1 MSGAVEA
8 SIDSFFGD
16 ESPRPNEENTKTESA
31 RSEQESVQSRSRSA
45 SESSDS
51 SVSSTNSSSSAVSSV
66 SAASTARSSTYSSD
80 NEETLNPVDKKIDG
94 DILNEEHPEVDT
106 HRTENTETYTVD
118 DDHNDDNVDKS
129 EEEFP
134 QVEVANG
141 PVEVLAQQNNE
152 TNEDEQQSKPQH
164 NSDDEGDLTDI
175 SSIASPRSQ
184 PEMIKKEIKFSDTK
198 FIPSKNDIS
207 KQEKTDIKV
216 SVQSRPKSAHPR
228 NRTRKPSNGSVNSS
242 VNSSF
247 DFGKINTT
255 QITEIKKHRDRL
267 LYNTSKSSKD
277 LNHLLEAVLILDQKG
292 AQREAAKNP
301 DPFPPRA
308 VGSARG
314 SRKSSFSTRERQ
326 REIQKENE
334 RLLREL
340 TKQRKRPNSAVS
352 VASVRSNMSRQ
363 SNMSGLSAASTVES
377 RRTQNCRASPI
388 ARNYHSKIN
397 RTKEA
402 KRIDE
407 ENLALLR
414 RLQNV
419 RASPSIQMSRQQ
431 VSAPPRMRPK
441 SMRPKIVN
449 TWTDGW

>member
-16 ESPRPNEENTKTESA
+16 ESPQPNEKEDTNIESA
-31 RSEQESVQSRSRSA
+31 RSSEPSQSNSARSRSD
-45 SESSDS
+45 SVSSNS
-51 SVSSTNSSSSAVSSV
+51 SVSSTSSTSSTESAV
-66 SAASTARSSTYSSD
+66 STARSSYSSD
-80 NEETLNPVDKKIDG
+80 SEATSEKETIPTGPNNEKT
-94 DILNEEHPEVDT
+94 EVDT
-106 HRTENTETYTVD
+106 HRTENTETYTIDYNEKTQDV
-118 DDHNDDNVDKS
+118 
-129 EEEFP
+129 
-134 QVEVANG
+134 QVEVAKS
-141 PVEVLAQQNNE
+141 PVIENNTE
-152 TNEDEQQSKPQH
+152 IQEDTPESKPQE
-164 NSDDEGDLTDI
+164 NIDEDLTDI
-175 SSIASPRSQ
+175 SSIASPR
-184 PEMIKKEIKFSDTK
+184 PEMPQKKEIQFSDAK
-198 FIPSKNDIS
+198 FIPSQEELSKND
-207 KQEKTDIKV
+207 KTDIKV

-228 NRTRKPSNGSVNSS
+228 NRTRKPSTGS
-242 VNSSF
+242 
-247 DFGKINTT
+247 
-255 QITEIKKHRDRL
+255 
-267 LYNTSKSSKD
+267 D

-314 SRKSSFSTRERQ
+314 SRKSSFTSSERQ
-326 REIQKENE
+326 REIQRENE

-340 TKQRKRPNSAVS
+340 TKQRKRPTSAVS
-352 VASVRSNMSRQ
+352 VASVRSNISRH
-363 SNMSGLSAASTVES
+363 SNMSGLSATSTAEM

-419 RASPSIQMSRQQ
+419 RASPSIQVSRQQ
-431 VSAPPRMRPK
+431 VSAPPRIRPK

>member
-16 ESPRPNEENTKTESA
+16 ESPQPNEKEDTNIESA
-31 RSEQESVQSRSRSA
+31 RSFEPSQSNSARSSEPSQSNSARSRSD
-45 SESSDS
+45 SVSSNS
-51 SVSSTNSSSSAVSSV
+51 SVSSTSSTSSTE
-66 SAASTARSSTYSSD
+66 SAASTARSSYSSD
-80 NEETLNPVDKKIDG
+80 SEATSEKEIIPTGLNNEKT
-94 DILNEEHPEVDT
+94 EVDT

-118 DDHNDDNVDKS
+118 HNSATQDV
-129 EEEFP
+129 
-134 QVEVANG
+134 QVEVAKS
-141 PVEVLAQQNNE
+141 PVIENNTE
-152 TNEDEQQSKPQH
+152 IQEDTPELKPQE
-164 NSDDEGDLTDI
+164 NSDEDLTDI
-175 SSIASPRSQ
+175 SSIASPR
-184 PEMIKKEIKFSDTK
+184 PEMPQKKEIHFSDAK
-198 FIPSKNDIS
+198 FIPSQEELSKNDKS
-207 KQEKTDIKV
+207 DIKV

-228 NRTRKPSNGSVNSS
+228 NRTRKPSTGSVNSS
-242 VNSSF
+242 INSSF

-255 QITEIKKHRDRL
+255 EIKKHRNRL

-292 AQREAAKNP
+292 AQRPKNP

-314 SRKSSFSTRERQ
+314 SRKSSFTSSERQ
-326 REIQKENE
+326 REIQRENE

-340 TKQRKRPNSAVS
+340 TKQRKRPTSAVS
-352 VASVRSNMSRQ
+352 VASVRSNISRH
-363 SNMSGLSAASTVES
+363 SNMSGLSATSTAEM

-431 VSAPPRMRPK
+431 VSAPPRIRPK